1 MSPSELLQKVG
12 ELFVTHQAV
21 PKPSMSL
28 SSHGTHRVAASA
40 SAPHCFLQPFFTFL
54 HCFLDSVVLHVLNSA
69 LQASLQSPKFLAT
82 SVSDK
87 HGNGSAGGEGAT
99 AAGGGG
105 AGDDEGG
112 GGDGAGGGGDG
123 GGNGESD
130 GGGGDGEG
138 GRGEGEGGGGDG
150 DGGGGDG
157 GGGDGGV
164 EGGVI
169 PTNWR
174 MASISAAW
182 AACSASISAEHVQ
195 VDDGDVNSGEGGGG
209 DGGLASV

>member
-40 SAPHCFLQPFFTFL
+40 SAPHSFLQPFFTFL

-112 GGDGAGGGGDG
+112 GGDG
-123 GGNGESD
+123 
-130 GGGGDGEG
+130 
-138 GRGEGEGGGGDG
+138 EGGGGEG
-150 DGGGGDG
+150 DGGGGLGLGGNGGNG
-157 GGGDGGV
+157 GGEGDNGDGD
-164 EGGVI
+164 
-169 PTNWR
+169 TH
-174 MASISAAW
+174 ASAISSST
-182 AACSASISAEHVQ
+182 CSWSPSMVGSKIAL
-195 VDDGDVNSGEGGGG
+195 GEGERVRVSMIVCARTG
-209 DGGLASV
+209 

>member
-40 SAPHCFLQPFFTFL
+40 SAPHSFLQPFFTFL

-112 GGDGAGGGGDG
+112 GGDGEGGGGEGVGGGGEGDG
-123 GGNGESD
+123 GG
-130 GGGGDGEG
+130 
-138 GRGEGEGGGGDG
+138 GEGEGGGGDG
-150 DGGGGDG
+150 EGGGGECEG
-157 GGGDGGV
+157 GG
-164 EGGVI
+164 
-169 PTNWR
+169 
-174 MASISAAW
+174 
-182 AACSASISAEHVQ
+182 
-195 VDDGDVNSGEGGGG
+195 GEGGGG
-209 DGGLASV
+209 DKGGDSLQMAASSSSR